1 MFSKGQRALGGMLDG
16 GANWPHPPQALALG
30 IFDEH
35 GPYCNKMPTFSEMP
49 QIGSFRFHV
58 SFFAY
63 KLLSANLCPH
73 PCYTQRFS
81 QSFFPKIYFLLKLYS
96 LFRGPWNKY
105 ITGITS
111 PVHLVTAFLCLPSPP
126 YPSEPLQ
133 MVPTLEDQAENLSTS

>member
-1 MFSKGQRALGGMLDG
+1 MVELTGHTLHKLWL
-16 GANWPHPPQALALG
+16 W
-30 IFDEH
+30 
-35 GPYCNKMPTFSEMP
+35 
-49 QIGSFRFHV
+49 
-58 SFFAY
+58 AY
-63 KLLSANLCPH
+63 LMSMVHTAIKCPH
-73 PCYTQRFS
+73 SVRCPRLVVSDFMSLSLPINFCQLTFVTQRFS

>member
-63 KLLSANLCPH
+63 KLLSANLC
-73 PCYTQRFS
+73 Y
-81 QSFFPKIYFLLKLYS
+81 PKIFSILLSKN
-96 LFRGPWNKY
+96 LF
-105 ITGITS
+105 
-111 PVHLVTAFLCLPSPP
+111 
-126 YPSEPLQ
+126 
-133 MVPTLEDQAENLSTS
+133 PTETLFSISGALE